1 MTQDQADQYQR
12 IPFQIT
18 HGFLVA
24 SLQGYLDDSVLNIFQ
39 VELLSEIKQS
49 QVRGV
54 VLDMSNVS
62 LLDSLS
68 FTTLKKIAD
77 SISML
82 GAKTVFTGFQPTVIS
97 ALVAFD
103 IDFSGIDATL
113 QLEEAFNSLNS
124 LSPKNK
130 IGDEIESI

>member
-1 MTQDQADQYQR
+1 MTHDQADQSQR

-18 HGFLVA
+18 HGYLVA
-24 SLQGYLDDSVLNIFQ
+24 SLQGYLDDSVLSIFQ
-39 VELLSEIKQS
+39 IELLSEIKQS

-113 QLEEAFNSLNS
+113 QR
-124 LSPKNK
+124 
-130 IGDEIESI
+130 